1 MKVVI
6 REMEHCKRGLE
17 VEIPKERVALEMNR
31 AFEDYSR
38 HARVPGFRKGHIP
51 MEVVRTRF
59 GKEVREE
66 VVGRL
71 VREEALRILEEKKIE
86 PVEPPVLEEV
96 KHEDGGALSFRATF
110 EVRPTLAVADYRGIA
125 VTVPRHEVT
134 EEMVASYLQGMA
146 ERAAKLETVTGR
158 PVQKGDYVV
167 GLLSCV
173 FRRGKGKNLKNENL
187 FLEAGSEENHPDFNA
202 AILGMQAGETRSF
215 EVDYPADYNAV
226 SLRGALVDYTLVLK
240 EIKRKVVPPIDDD
253 LAKEFGTFSS
263 LEELRTRVREEVAR
277 RAAETERAEA
287 RQRILMDLV
296 RRHQVE
302 VPDAMIEA
310 QLDGRLEGLAREMIA
325 RGIDPTKAGVD
336 WAEERTR
343 ARPAAVDAVRAML
356 ILDAIAA
363 NERLEATDEDVNE
376 WLKEEA
382 RRQKSNVAAV
392 KEKLVQSSRLTGV
405 RRQLVREK
413 SLDYLL
419 QGANITREPR

>member
-1 MKVVI
+1 
-6 REMEHCKRGLE
+6 
-17 VEIPKERVALEMNR
+17 
-31 AFEDYSR
+31 
-38 HARVPGFRKGHIP
+38 
-51 MEVVRTRF
+51 
-59 GKEVREE
+59 
-66 VVGRL
+66 
-71 VREEALRILEEKKIE
+71 
-86 PVEPPVLEEV
+86 
-96 KHEDGGALSFRATF
+96 
-110 EVRPTLAVADYRGIA
+110 
-125 VTVPRHEVT
+125 
-134 EEMVASYLQGMA
+134 
-146 ERAAKLETVTGR
+146 
-158 PVQKGDYVV
+158 
-167 GLLSCV
+167 
-173 FRRGKGKNLKNENL
+173 
-187 FLEAGSEENHPDFNA
+187 
-202 AILGMQAGETRSF
+202 MQAGETRSF